1 MRGSGDPPSGRR
13 LPNSGSLIE
22 RAVLFRPFVLP
33 GICCRSLR
41 WSTGPVLGSGED
53 RENAPALGHLNAF
66 PRGRSCAVFG
76 FFRHRLAD
84 QRPSGGCAAR
94 KRVLM
99 RFRCMAVSAAA
110 SWSYVHWAHLTTSP

>member
-41 WSTGPVLGSGED
+41 WSTGPCWGLEKTEKTLRRWDTLTRSREVALARSLVSFVTASLISAQAVAAP
-53 RENAPALGHLNAF
+53 RENV
-66 PRGRSCAVFG
+66 C
-76 FFRHRLAD
+76 
-84 QRPSGGCAAR
+84 
-94 KRVLM
+94 
-99 RFRCMAVSAAA
+99 
-110 SWSYVHWAHLTTSP
+110 